1 MIALGGES
9 RLGQRAAVRAGV
21 RWSLEGPRMPV
32 TTAGASVAVSGMW
45 LDGFYSY
52 GRNGEDRGFGIALRA
67 GG

>member
-1 MIALGGES
+1 
-9 RLGQRAAVRAGV
+9 
-21 RWSLEGPRMPV
+21 V

-52 GRNGEDRGFGIALRA
+52 GRTGEDRGFGIALRA